1 MRCFA
6 IALALVAT
14 VPAIGA
20 GTPQETDELTATVT
34 RMARVGSCIS
44 PSFSPDGQRLA
55 VICDLSGTP
64 QVWITATDGGW
75 PTQVTALEDPV
86 TRVDWSPVGNWL
98 AISVAPGGGM
108 NTQIYLVHPDGTGL
122 KRYSQGGKD
131 NNWLSRWAPGGSAL
145 MVSSNARNGA
155 AMDTYLLGV
164 NDGQMRLVSSSP
176 GRDEIVD
183 VSRDDGAA
191 LVSRM
196 QSRGSNDVYWVD
208 TVAHTE
214 VNLTVHEGPGTFD
227 GRFAPDAHTVYLISN
242 KDRDRTAF
250 GKERLGAR
258 GEAGAIEL
266 LAQRADADVAD
277 FEINP
282 DGTEA
287 ALIWNIAG
295 RSELDFVD
303 LRNGQVKHGP
313 ALPTELA
320 YHPRYSHDGRRLA
333 LVLTGAA
340 APEDVWVLDRLSG
353 HFHQITFSPH
363 AGVNLDDLVHP
374 TLVRY
379 KGEDGE
385 PLTAW
390 LWLPKRWTAP
400 GPCVLSFHGGPEGQ
414 ELPDFRG
421 DYQALLGEG
430 IAVLAPNVRGSGGF
444 GKRFVNLDNQQLRFN
459 GIKDIKA
466 SVDYLTKNK
475 IADRQ
480 RLGIMGGSYGG
491 YMTMAGLTEYPD
503 LFRAGADLYGVVNFE
518 TFFAHT
524 EPWMAAI
531 STIKYGDPK
540 TQADLLRRLS
550 PINKI
555 ERVKAATIV
564 LHGAND
570 TNVPVVEAEQ
580 VVDNLKKRGVP
591 VELVMFP
598 DEGHGW
604 RKTPNRIRSTIEV
617 THWFVKYLSQDKV
630 ADLNSP
636 LPYRTAPHAPT

>member
-1 MRCFA
+1 MMRNIA
-6 IALALVAT
+6 IAFALAAGVS
-14 VPAIGA
+14 AIQA
-20 GTPQETDELTATVT
+20 ATPQEPDQLTATVT
-34 RMARVGSCIS
+34 RMARVGSCFY

-64 QVWITATDGGW
+64 QLWIVAADGGW

-86 TRVDWSPVGNWL
+86 TRVDWAPTGDWL

-122 KRYSQGGKD
+122 KRYSRGGKD
-131 NNWLSRWAPGGSAL
+131 NNWLSGWDKAGSSL
-145 MVSSNARNGA
+145 LISSNVRDGA
-155 AMDTYLLGV
+155 AMDTYLVGRK
-164 NDGQMRLVSSSP
+164 DGQMRLVSSSP
-176 GRDEIVD
+176 GMDQIED
-183 VSRDDGAA
+183 ATRDDGAA
-191 LVSRM
+191 LVSRV
-196 QSRGSNDVYWVD
+196 QSRSNNNVYWVD
-208 TVAHTE
+208 TVKHTE
-214 VNLTVHEGPGTFD
+214 VNLTTHDGPGTFD
-227 GRFAPDAHTVYLISN
+227 GRFAPDGHTVYLISN

-250 GKERLGAR
+250 GKERLGPH
-258 GEAGAIEL
+258 GEAGPIEL
-266 LAQRADADVAD
+266 LTQRPDAEVAD

-303 LRNGQVKHGP
+303 LRNGQLKHGP
-313 ALPTELA
+313 ALPSELA
-320 YHPRYSHDGRRLA
+320 SHPRYSPDGARLA
-333 LVLTGAA
+333 LVVTGAA
-340 APEDVWVLDRLSG
+340 APDDVWVLDRLGG
-353 HFHQITFSPH
+353 HFRQITFSPH
-363 AGVNLDDLVHP
+363 AGVNLDE
-374 TLVRY
+374 LVRPKLVSY

-390 LWLPKRWTAP
+390 LWLPKSWPAP

-414 ELPDFRG
+414 ELPDFRS
-421 DYQALLGEG
+421 DYQALLGQG

-466 SVDYLTKNK
+466 SVDYLTNNK
-475 IADRQ
+475 IADPH

-540 TQADLLRRLS
+540 TQADLLRKLS
-550 PINKI
+550 PINQI
-555 ERVKAATIV
+555 DRVQAATIV

-591 VELVMFP
+591 VKLVMFP

-604 RKTPNRIRSTIEV
+604 RKTPNRIRSTVEV
-617 THWFVKYLSQDKV
+617 TQWFVKYLGQEKV
-630 ADLNSP
+630 AKLN
-636 LPYRTAPHAPT
+636 